1 MHLIVP
7 GIVSAFV
14 LTYFLVPFVIGMSH
28 KRHLFAH
35 ASERSSHRENI
46 SALGG
51 IAIFA
56 GILIPLSCYWLLFET
71 FRELS
76 YLLAAMGVVFLI
88 GLRDDVVPVSPF
100 LKLLGQSLAVALLLF
115 KTDLYLSGFH
125 GLVGLHDAP
134 PWLMY
139 LLTALF
145 LLFLTNAFNLIDG
158 IDGLAGSI
166 GALVLAT
173 YGCWF
178 WVIHQTDYALLAFI
192 TASAVLSFLRYN
204 FTPAR
209 IFMGDSGALIVG
221 LVCAILTIRFIEVPA
236 GSEQPIFSQPL
247 VVAIALLIIPV
258 FDTLR
263 VFFTRIYRGQHPL
276 KADRR
281 HIHHMLLDLG
291 YSHMQ
296 ATALLVSVNI
306 FCITLVFSLEK
317 HMDMHWLLLIL
328 FGMATLGTYLLHRK
342 RRQLQ

>member
-14 LTYFLVPFVIGMSH
+14 LTYFLVPLVIGMSH

-35 ASERSSHRENI
+35 ASERSSHWENI

-51 IAIFA
+51 IAIFT
-56 GILIPLSCYWLLFET
+56 GILIPLSLWLLFKT
-71 FRELS
+71 FQELP
-76 YLLAAMGVVFLI
+76 YLLSAMGVVFLI

-100 LKLLGQSLAVALLLF
+100 FKLLGQSLAVVLLLF

-125 GLVGLHDAP
+125 GLMGLNDAP
-134 PWLMY
+134 TWLMY
-139 LLTALF
+139 LLSGL
-145 LLFLTNAFNLIDG
+145 LILFLTNAFNLIDG

-178 WVIHQTDYALLAFI
+178 WVTHQMDYALLAFI
-192 TASAVLSFLRYN
+192 TASAVLAFLRYN

-221 LVCAILTIRFIEVPA
+221 LVCAILTIRFVEAPTNAEHPIFF
-236 GSEQPIFSQPL
+236 QPI

-296 ATALLVSVNI
+296 ATALLVTVNI

-317 HMDMHWLLLIL
+317 HLDMHWLLLTL
-328 FGMATLGTYLLHRK
+328 FGLATLGTYRLHQK